1 MRKGVAGKKS
11 VVKKK
16 GKKAV
21 GVKMQKKT
29 FCGEKV
35 AVTKIHQLAEKKPTE
50 KKPMTQEKK
59 PTA

>member
-29 FCGEKV
+29 FCGEK
-35 AVTKIHQLAEKKPTE
+35 AGSDQNPPAS
-50 KKPMTQEKK
+50 
-59 PTA
+59 

>member
-16 GKKAV
+16 GKKVV

-29 FCGEKV
+29 FCGEKL
-35 AVTKIHQLAEKKPTE
+35 AVTKIHQLAEKKP
-50 KKPMTQEKK
+50 MTQEKK